1 MIALPNEAP
10 FPMYDSFAGFTLL
23 SPETRTTLHG
33 LERVTSLMSRAHN
46 AQDALE
52 KVGRVL
58 TDVLHANRWSIMLK
72 TELDVIRISLAK
84 GLPEHVIASTQVRI
98 GEGIAGRVAQRGE
111 GELFANVEYEVG
123 TTSGGTYDS
132 TSAICVPMRLGS
144 DVLGV
149 INLSDKSIGPD
160 QVGPFNANDLT
171 LALMTANQAALM
183 IEMLRTREAARG
195 RGPSS
200 AVEPNGSDAYEL
212 LKQASAFDL
221 LRQVTDLMTISDNI
235 DQVLD
240 AVINGA
246 CRLLSATRGSL
257 MLYDAA
263 SKELRIR
270 AAIGMSSELV
280 GTVHI
285 RLGEGI
291 AGRVLETGEPLLIT
305 DAPRLRLG
313 SHQPAVTDQRAA
325 QYRNQSALC
334 VPMKIRGRILG
345 VFNVNDRIDQQD
357 FSEND
362 LYIARVI
369 ANQAAVAISAAH
381 LLTESIASA
390 ELHRSLEIAHEIQ
403 DKLIP
408 PIPTIPG
415 VDIARL
421 SDACESAGGDYIDY
435 FPVEGEH
442 DLSQGRFYIACGDV
456 SGHGVGSALIMA
468 MGRAFLRALLQ
479 QDTCLSTV
487 LHKMNNLIEADTPA
501 GQFMTLFVGLLDVST
516 GCLSY
521 ASAGHEPTS
530 LYQVATDA
538 IIVTETTGLPL
549 GMFEDQDYTVG
560 QLEVRP
566 GDVLALATDGI
577 AEAMN
582 IEGGYYGRDR
592 LQQDLRE
599 LHALPAAEIVTEIKR
614 RVLSF
619 VYPQLLR
626 DDLSLIV
633 VKLESGDH

>member
-1 MIALPNEAP
+1 
-10 FPMYDSFAGFTLL
+10 MYNSFSGFTFL
-23 SPETRTTLHG
+23 SPETRSTLHG
-33 LERVTSLMSRAHN
+33 LERVTSLMAKAHN
-46 AQDALE
+46 AQDVLE
-52 KVGRVL
+52 KIGGVL

-72 TELDVIRISLAK
+72 TELNVIQISLAK
-84 GLPEHVIASTQVRI
+84 GLPEHILETTQVRI

-111 GELFANVEYEVG
+111 GELFSNVEYEVG
-123 TTSGGTYDS
+123 TTSGGTYNS

-160 QVGPFNANDLT
+160 QVGPFNADDLT

-183 IEMLRTREAARG
+183 IEMLRAREAARG
-195 RGPSS
+195 RGPAAP
-200 AVEPNGSDAYEL
+200 AVPEGKDAHEL

-221 LRQVTDLMTISDNI
+221 LSQVTDLMTISDNI

-240 AVINGA
+240 TVINGA

-257 MLYDAA
+257 MLFDSA

-285 RLGEGI
+285 NPGEGI

-313 SHQPAVTDQRAA
+313 DHRQTVTDQRAA

-334 VPMKIRGRILG
+334 VPMKIRGRIIG
-345 VFNVNDRIDQQD
+345 VFNINDRIDQQD

-381 LLTESIASA
+381 LLSESIATA
-390 ELHRSLEIAHEIQ
+390 ELHQSLQIAHEIQ

-408 PIPTIPG
+408 PAPTIPG

-442 DLSQGRFYIACGDV
+442 DLSQGRFYLACGDV

-479 QDTCLSTV
+479 RDARLCMVLS
-487 LHKMNNLIEADTPA
+487 KMNNLIEADTPA
-501 GQFMTLFVGLLDVST
+501 GQFMTLFVGRLDVST
-516 GCLSY
+516 GRLSY
-521 ASAGHEPTS
+521 ASAGHEPTL
-530 LYQVATDA
+530 LYQVATDE

-549 GMFEDQDYTVG
+549 GMFENQDYTVG
-560 QLEVRP
+560 HLELRP
-566 GDVLALATDGI
+566 GDVLVMATDGI

-582 IEGGYYGRDR
+582 IEGSYYGRER

-599 LHALPAAEIVTEIKR
+599 LHALSASAIVGEIKR

-619 VYPQLLR
+619 TYPQQLR

-633 VKLESGDH
+633 VKLEPGKP